1 MLLPMLYLL
10 ARVVLSVSAL
20 VKTQR
25 DPPQSRCSINYA
37 KGSLAGIAT
46 PSGACRYVVRY
57 AQIPERWGYS
67 YIATDLK

>member
-20 VKTQR
+20 VMTER
-25 DPPQSRCSINYA
+25 APPLPICGITYD